1 MRVTGLD
8 QRIKQDQ
15 FKKGG
20 REKKMTTKI
29 SEDLEK
35 LKEVS
40 PKYHEIL
47 SNLESLLMKNVSIT
61 KDLKEKLE
69 KSTKQKDGDEEDEDD
84 ILPQILEVNKNLNTI
99 LNTFRDINNDTEKK

>member
-1 MRVTGLD
+1 
-8 QRIKQDQ
+8 
-15 FKKGG
+15 
-20 REKKMTTKI
+20 MTSTSKI

-47 SNLESLLMKNVSIT
+47 SNVEGLLMKNVSIT

-69 KSTKQKDGDEEDEDD
+69 KSTKKSDGEQEEEEDDV
-84 ILPQILEVNKNLNTI
+84 LPQILEVNKNLNTI
-99 LNTFRDINNDTEKK
+99 LKTFRDINNDTEKK